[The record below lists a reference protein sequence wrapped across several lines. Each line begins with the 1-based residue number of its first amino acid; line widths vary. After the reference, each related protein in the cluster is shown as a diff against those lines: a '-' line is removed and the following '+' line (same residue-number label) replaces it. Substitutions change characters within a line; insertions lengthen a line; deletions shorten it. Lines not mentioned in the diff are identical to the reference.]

1 MKMKRMVLVGGGHA
15 HLAVL
20 RRCIEEGL
28 PDGVEAVLISPAPC
42 HVYTGMVPGYLH
54 GEYDVGSIGFDLP
67 ALCEAG
73 GVKYVEAS
81 VDRVSGRDRFV
92 DAGERIE
99 FDTASLDV
107 GSIPRG
113 ALDPAVAEHAAFV
126 RPLPQLL
133 SLGARLEM
141 LERAPAGVVPIVT
154 VVGAGAAGV
163 EVALAI
169 RARLSASGRAAIVS
183 LRDETPGVLPGFPV
197 ALRRRARSV
206 LDAAGVQIATGER
219 VATVG
224 ARTIRLAD
232 GTRVE
237 SDLTVWLTGAAPPP
251 VLSASD
257 LPLDSAGF
265 FLVDQ
270 YFGSTDGS
278 PVWGA
283 GDCITLTN
291 APRIARAGVYAVRE
305 GPVLAQNLWASLGS
319 GTMRAYLPQTDFL
332 VALDTADSKA
342 LLRWRGVVSHSRWA
356 LWVKRWIDRR
366 FVKQYRDLMPR
377 PRRGDARREVA

>member
-1 MKMKRMVLVGGGHA
+1 MKRMVLVGGGHA

-20 RRCIEEGL
+20 RHCIKEGL
-28 PDGVEAVLISPAPC
+28 PDGVEAVLISPVPC

-54 GEYDVGSIGFDLP
+54 GEYDLGSIGFDLP
-67 ALCEAG
+67 ALCGAG
-73 GVKYVEAS
+73 GVRYVEAS
-81 VDRVSGRDRFV
+81 VDRVSGLGRFV

-107 GSIPRG
+107 GSIPSG
-113 ALDPAVAEHAAFV
+113 ALDPAVAERAAFV
-126 RPLPQLL
+126 RPLPRLL

-141 LERAPAGVVPIVT
+141 LERAPAGAVPMVT

-169 RARLSASGRAAIVS
+169 NARLSASGRLAIVS
-183 LRDETPGVLPGFPV
+183 LRDEAPRVLPGFPV
-197 ALRRRARSV
+197 ALRRRVRSV

-219 VATVG
+219 VATVE
-224 ARTIRLAD
+224 ARTIRLAA
-232 GTRVE
+232 GTIVE
-237 SDLTVWLTGAAPPP
+237 SDLTVWLTAAAPPP
-251 VLSASD
+251 ILAASD

-265 FLVDQ
+265 LCVDRHLR
-270 YFGSTDGS
+270 STDGS

-305 GPVLAQNLWASLGS
+305 GPVLAHNLWASFGS
-319 GTMRAYLPQTDFL
+319 GTMRAYLPQADFL
-332 VALDTADSKA
+332 VAIDTADGKA
-342 LLRWRGVVSHSRWA
+342 LLRWRGIISHSRWA

-366 FVKQYRDLMPR
+366 FVKQYRDLM
-377 PRRGDARREVA
+377 RRLAPPGDSA